1 MDVAAKRDALKERKF
16 YAPVKGTKEKNVNTA
31 GLKNVRN
38 SREWKQ
44 DGSCARN
51 HDENHN

>member
-44 DGSCARN
+44 DGSCSRN
-51 HDENHN
+51 QGENQN